1 MKIIAKTL
9 FGLEEILEKELIEF
23 GAKETNILNRA
34 VEFQGDQALLYRANL
49 CSRLALRLLVMVDS
63 FQAHNE
69 RHLYGKIQQMD
80 WSKHISGKQT
90 FAIDCTAYGE
100 RFRHSKYAALTVKD
114 AIVDQFREK
123 TGRRPSIDTNEPDVK
138 INVHISDI
146 HVDVSLD
153 SSGDSLEK
161 RGYRLEAME
170 APISEVLAAAMI
182 ILSGWNRRT
191 PLFDPMCGSGTIVIE
206 AAMMAANKAPG
217 LDRSFGFERWSDF
230 NAELLEN
237 LKQELVQNETKPQV
251 EILGRD
257 RHRRAMAIAE
267 RNARRAG
274 VDRYVTIEAGDFM
287 KKEPPFEQGWIIMN
301 PPYGERLNEDDE
313 MQAFYH
319 EVGFKLKHEY
329 AGYTAWI
336 ISSNNKALKRIGL
349 KPDTRIQL
357 YNGALECRYNGY
369 TLFAGKR
376 QDQINRD

>member
-23 GAKETNILNRA
+23 GAKEINILNRA

-49 CSRLALRLLVMVDS
+49 CCRLARRLVGWVES

-69 RHLYGKIQQMD
+69 RHLYGKIQHMD
-80 WSKHISGKQT
+80 WSKYISSKQT

-182 ILSGWNRRT
+182 TSSGWNRRT

-237 LKQELVQNETKPQV
+237 LKQELAQNETKPQV

-287 KKEPPFEQGWIIMN
+287 KKEPPFEQGLIIMN

-313 MQAFYH
+313 MKAFYH

>member
-69 RHLYGKIQQMD
+69 RHLYGKIQHMD
-80 WSKHISGKQT
+80 WSKYISGKQT

-182 ILSGWNRRT
+182 ILSGWNRQT

-237 LKQELVQNETKPQV
+237 LKQELVQNETKPRV

-274 VDRYVTIEAGDFM
+274 VDRNVTIEAGDFM

-313 MQAFYH
+313 MEAFYH

>member
-1 MKIIAKTL
+1 
-9 FGLEEILEKELIEF
+9 
-23 GAKETNILNRA
+23 
-34 VEFQGDQALLYRANL
+34 
-49 CSRLALRLLVMVDS
+49 MVVLDS

-69 RHLYGKIQQMD
+69 RHLYGKIQHID
-80 WSKHISGKQT
+80 WSKYISGKQT
-90 FAIDCTAYGE
+90 FAIDCTAFGE

-114 AIVDQFREK
+114 AIVDQFREN
-123 TGRRPSIDTNEPDVK
+123 TDHRPSIDTKEPDVK
-138 INVHISDI
+138 INVHISDTY
-146 HVDVSLD
+146 VDVSLD

-161 RGYRLEAME
+161 RSYRLEAME

-182 ILSGWNRRT
+182 TLSGWNRQT

-206 AAMMAANKAPG
+206 AAMIAANKAPG
-217 LDRSFGFERWSDF
+217 LYRSFGFERWSNF
-230 NAELLEN
+230 NTELLKK

-257 RHRRAMAIAE
+257 KHRRAMAIAE

-274 VDRYVTIEAGDFM
+274 LDRCVTIETGDFM
-287 KKEPPFEQGWIIMN
+287 KKETPFEQGLIIMN
-301 PPYGERLNEDDE
+301 PPYGERLNEDYE
-313 MQAFYH
+313 IEAFYH

-357 YNGALECRYNGY
+357 YNGALECRFNGY

-376 QDQINRD
+376 QEQINRD

>member
-49 CSRLALRLLVMVDS
+49 CCRLALRFLVVVDS

-69 RHLYGKIQQMD
+69 RHLYGKIQHMD
-80 WSKHISGKQT
+80 WSKYISGKQT

-182 ILSGWNRRT
+182 TSSGWNRRT

-301 PPYGERLNEDDE
+301 PPYGERLKEDDE
-313 MQAFYH
+313 MEAFYH

-357 YNGALECRYNGY
+357 YNAALECRYNGY

>member
-23 GAKETNILNRA
+23 GAKEINILNRA

-49 CSRLALRLLVMVDS
+49 CCRLALRFLVLVDS

-69 RHLYGKIQQMD
+69 RHLYGKIQHMD
-80 WSKHISGKQT
+80 WSKYISSKQT

-182 ILSGWNRRT
+182 TSSGWNRRT

-237 LKQELVQNETKPQV
+237 LKQELAQNETKPQV

-287 KKEPPFEQGWIIMN
+287 KKEPPFEQGLIIMN

-313 MQAFYH
+313 MKAFYH

>member
-49 CSRLALRLLVMVDS
+49 CCRLALRFLVVVDS

-69 RHLYGKIQQMD
+69 RHLYGKIQHMD
-80 WSKHISGKQT
+80 WSKYISGKQT

-182 ILSGWNRRT
+182 TSSGWNRRT

-313 MQAFYH
+313 MEAFYH

>member
-49 CSRLALRLLVMVDS
+49 CCRLALRFLVVVDS

-69 RHLYGKIQQMD
+69 RHLYGKIQHMD
-80 WSKHISGKQT
+80 WSKYISGKQT

-182 ILSGWNRRT
+182 TLSGWNRRT

>member
-49 CSRLALRLLVMVDS
+49 CCRLALRFLVVVDS

-69 RHLYGKIQQMD
+69 RHLYGKIQHMD
-80 WSKHISGKQT
+80 WSKYISGKQT

-100 RFRHSKYAALTVKD
+100 RFRHSKYAALIVKD

-123 TGRRPSIDTNEPDVK
+123 TGRRPSIDTSEPDVK

-182 ILSGWNRRT
+182 TSSGWNRRT

-257 RHRRAMAIAE
+257 RHRRAMVIAE

-313 MQAFYH
+313 MEAFYH
-319 EVGFKLKHEY
+319 EVGFKLKHEF

>member
-1 MKIIAKTL
+1 MQQIGRPSAFL
-9 FGLEEILEKELIEF
+9 SA
-23 GAKETNILNRA
+23 GAKEINILNRA

-49 CSRLALRLLVMVDS
+49 CCRLALRFLVLVDS
-63 FQAHNE
+63 FPAHNE
-69 RHLYGKIQQMD
+69 RHLYGKIQHMD
-80 WSKHISGKQT
+80 WSKYISSKQT

-182 ILSGWNRRT
+182 TSSGWNRRT

-237 LKQELVQNETKPQV
+237 LKQELAQNETKPQV

-287 KKEPPFEQGWIIMN
+287 K
-301 PPYGERLNEDDE
+301 
-313 MQAFYH
+313 
-319 EVGFKLKHEY
+319 
-329 AGYTAWI
+329 T
-336 ISSNNKALKRIGL
+336 
-349 KPDTRIQL
+349 
-357 YNGALECRYNGY
+357 GA
-369 TLFAGKR
+369 TF
-376 QDQINRD
+376 

>member
-69 RHLYGKIQQMD
+69 RHLYGKIQHMD
-80 WSKHISGKQT
+80 WSKYISGKQT

-182 ILSGWNRRT
+182 TLSGWNRRT

>member
-49 CSRLALRLLVMVDS
+49 CCRLALRFLVVVDS

-69 RHLYGKIQQMD
+69 RHLYGKIQHMD
-80 WSKHISGKQT
+80 WSKYISGKQT

-182 ILSGWNRRT
+182 TSSGWNRRT

-257 RHRRAMAIAE
+257 RHRRAMVIAE

-313 MQAFYH
+313 MEAFYH
-319 EVGFKLKHEY
+319 EVGFKLKHEF